1 MAPSSIVYDF
11 PTVFLPFKFE
21 ANLMVMSKTS
31 GTIELICGPMFS
43 GKSEELI
50 RRVNRVVISKQPV
63 QVFKPILDTR
73 SKKEEISTHEGKF
86 FRAIPILNSTQLI
99 EKINHEITTVAIDE
113 AQFFDEGLVS
123 IVEALA
129 DKGHRVILAGL
140 DQDYLGEPFGVM
152 SLLLAKA
159 EFVTKLQAVC
169 MQCGGLGT
177 RTQRL
182 VNSSDRVLVG
192 ASDLYEARCRKC
204 HERSEAAPI
213 PLNWDLKRSN
223 RSSGDN

>member
-1 MAPSSIVYDF
+1 MAI
-11 PTVFLPFKFE
+11 
-21 ANLMVMSKTS
+21 SKTPGS
-31 GTIELICGPMFS
+31 IELVCGPMFS

-63 QVFKPILDTR
+63 QVFKPVLDTR
-73 SKKEEISTHEGKF
+73 SKKEEISTHEGKLF
-86 FRAIPILNSTQLI
+86 KAIPILNSAQLI
-99 EKINHEITTVAIDE
+99 EKLNQEITTIAIDE
-113 AQFFDEGLVS
+113 VQFFDEGLVP
-123 IVEALA
+123 IVGALA
-129 DKGHRVILAGL
+129 DKGHRLILAGL
-140 DQDYLGEPFGVM
+140 DQDYLGEPFGIM
-152 SLLLAKA
+152 PLLLAKA

-182 VNSSDRVLVG
+182 VNFSDKVLVG

-204 HERSEAAPI
+204 HETSETAPI

-223 RSSGDN
+223 SSVGEK

>member
-1 MAPSSIVYDF
+1 MPISQTTGS
-11 PTVFLPFKFE
+11 
-21 ANLMVMSKTS
+21 
-31 GTIELICGPMFS
+31 IELVCGPMFS

-73 SKKEEISTHEGKF
+73 SKKEEISTHEGRLFK
-86 FRAIPILNSTQLI
+86 AIPIHNSAQLI
-99 EKINHEITTVAIDE
+99 EKINPQIETIAIDE
-113 AQFFDEGLVS
+113 VQFFDETLVP
-123 IVEALA
+123 IVGSLA
-129 DKGHRVILAGL
+129 DKGHLLILAGL
-140 DQDYLGEPFGVM
+140 DQDYLGEPFVVV

-182 VNSSDRVLVG
+182 VHSSDRVLVG
-192 ASDLYEARCRKC
+192 AADLYEARCRKC
-204 HERSEAAPI
+204 HEISEMAPI
-213 PLNWDLKRSN
+213 PLNWDLKRSTH
-223 RSSGDN
+223 SEGDM